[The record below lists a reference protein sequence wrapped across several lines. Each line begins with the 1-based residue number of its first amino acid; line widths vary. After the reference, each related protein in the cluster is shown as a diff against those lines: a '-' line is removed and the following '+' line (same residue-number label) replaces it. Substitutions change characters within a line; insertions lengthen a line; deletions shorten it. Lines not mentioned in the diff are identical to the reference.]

1 MRRRD
6 FLKAGATA
14 LAVTPL
20 PALGDAVRRYR
31 IEAGPASA
39 RLGEEGAALTD
50 LWLYKGTS
58 PGPGIT
64 ALRGKTLEVEFTNRL
79 DVPTTIHW
87 HGIRN
92 LNEMDCVPGLT
103 QATIEPGESFA

>member
-6 FLKAGATA
+6 FLKTGAAA

-39 RLGEEGAALTD
+39 RLGEEGAASTD
-50 LWLYKGTS
+50 LWLYNGTS

-64 ALRGKTLEVEFTNRL
+64 ALRGETLEVNS
-79 DVPTTIHW
+79 PT
-87 HGIRN
+87 
-92 LNEMDCVPGLT
+92 GLT
-103 QATIEPGESFA
+103 CRRPCTGTASVTSTRWTACPT